1 MSGVIYGL
9 LTAAGIGV
17 GNVLAAVATR
27 RFGALTTTA
36 ATLAGALG
44 FLLFYVVVGGIQF
57 QMRFGLVVLL
67 AGLGLA
73 AGASYLA
80 SFQSLRLG
88 PVSVVSPIGATTGAA
103 TVVFAFVLI
112 GERPTPIQ
120 WIGIP
125 IATIGA
131 VLASL
136 VVERGGKIHL
146 TGAGPLYAAL
156 GVVTGAISNAVLRI
170 PIREAGPVQAIVGQ
184 RTFTVIYVGL
194 ALFVASVAMRAR
206 GERLG
211 SAGDMGAAGTIPK
224 SLLALVRFGG
234 GLPLLAVIAL
244 LDALSFVAFARGV
257 LAAPAWL
264 IGLISQSGRVISVLA
279 GLLLFK
285 EQLRSSQWVGIALVV
300 AGLVLAV
307 AG

>member
-1 MSGVIYGL
+1 MSGVVYGL
-9 LTAAGIGV
+9 LTAVGIGV

-27 RFGALTTTA
+27 RFGALKTTA

-44 FLLFYVVVGGIQF
+44 FLLIYVVVGGIRLE
-57 QMRFGLVVLL
+57 MRLGLVLLL

-80 SFQSLRLG
+80 SFQGLRLG

-112 GERPTPIQ
+112 GERPTLIQ

-125 IATIGA
+125 VATIGA

-136 VVERGGKIHL
+136 VIERGGKIHL
-146 TGAGPLYAAL
+146 TGAGPLFAAI
-156 GVVTGAISNAVLRI
+156 GVATGAISNAVLRI

-194 ALFVASVAMRAR
+194 ALLVASMVMRAR
-206 GERLG
+206 GESLG
-211 SAGDMGAAGTIPK
+211 GVGDLGAGGSIPP

-234 GLPLLAVIAL
+234 GLPLMAVIAL
-244 LDALSFVAFARGV
+244 LDALSFVAFARAV
-257 LAAPAWL
+257 LVAPAWL

-285 EQLRSSQWVGIALVV
+285 ERLGASQWVGIALVV
-300 AGLVLAV
+300 VGLVLAV